1 MPFIVWSALLSLTY
15 FILLLVMVEAG
26 RLWGQRRLADDPE
39 KGLSGTGAIEGPVL
53 GLYGLLIAFSFGGA
67 ISRFDERRNLVIEE
81 ANFVQTAWL
90 RLDVLPAADLPAIR
104 QAFKSY
110 LDAKFAAYKAEGLNE
125 ETRRLD
131 GEARKEKQELW
142 DRVIVV
148 LKRDGFSS
156 PGNALLSS
164 LNDMFNIGEKRMN
177 IRRKHTPAPIFVL
190 LYGLGL
196 VGALMAGMGL
206 AESRRLNILYAI
218 GFAFINALT
227 VHFILDIE
235 YPRQGMIRVDAID
248 QVLIDLMNRIK

>member
-1 MPFIVWSALLSLTY
+1 MPFIVWSTLLSLTY
-15 FILLLVMVEAG
+15 FILLLVMVELG
-26 RLWGQRRLADDPE
+26 RLWGQKRLSADPD

-67 ISRFDERRNLVIEE
+67 MSRFDERRSLVIEE
-81 ANFVQTAWL
+81 ANIVQTAWL
-90 RLDVLPAADLPAIR
+90 RLDILPAADLPDVR
-104 QAFKSY
+104 QAFKTY
-110 LDAKFAAYKAEGLNE
+110 LDVRLVAYQSEGLSE
-125 ETRRLD
+125 ETMRRD
-131 GEARKEKQELW
+131 ADARKRKQELW
-142 DRVIVV
+142 DRVILV

-156 PGNALLSS
+156 PGTALLSS

-177 IRRKHTPAPIFVL
+177 VRRKHTPAPIFVL

-206 AESRRLNILYAI
+206 AESKRLNILYAI

-248 QVLIDLMNRIK
+248 QVLIDLMNRIR